1 MKNLFLLSS
10 IISIFLI
17 LQKVNAQVYTI
28 PWAQVQ
34 PEWVFPLWFED
45 ATGAKDTLYLSY
57 DSNSGDPF
65 NNAFDSIYGDN
76 YLVPL
81 DTSKFQA
88 YFGCSLSTDL
98 LVQNSI
104 CSKIEFLTPD
114 ICFINC
120 QLPLIMRWDV
130 NMFRSNALPFPD
142 QSPAPRAQGLI
153 TYDFAIQTTGGCPV
167 AVLISDTFYNTPP
180 ADCYQ
185 VDSATF
191 INTFGGGMGYLQFLI
206 QKWTG
211 IPGGTSIE
219 QISTNE
225 LIHIYPNPFNDLI
238 TIILTD
244 GLCSNCIIEIYDLT
258 GRLIF
263 VKNDFAKQ
271 NHSLDLS
278 ILKNGTYLIH
288 ILNNKKSIFSTII
301 TKL

>member
-1 MKNLFLLSS
+1 MKNLFLLSV
-10 IISIFLI
+10 IICFLFNTH
-17 LQKVNAQVYTI
+17 KTNAQVYTI

-45 ATGAKDTLYLSY
+45 ATGARDTLYLSY

-142 QSPAPRAQGLI
+142 QSPAPRAQGLLWFDLPFNADDCGFSQPVLL
-153 TYDFAIQTTGGCPV
+153 TDTTINNNPPPLGC
-167 AVLISDTFYNTPP
+167 LRRDSILFYNP
-180 ADCYQ
+180 
-185 VDSATF
+185 
-191 INTFGGGMGYLQFLI
+191 FGNGVSYLMLSIRQ
-206 QKWTG
+206 WTG
-211 IPGGTSIE
+211 IY
-219 QISTNE
+219 
-225 LIHIYPNPFNDLI
+225 LHILPIQKKNIGVFPNPANNSI
-238 TIILTD
+238 TITNINGFD
-244 GLCSNCIIEIYDLT
+244 VEIYDVL
-258 GRLIF
+258 GR
-263 VKNDFAKQ
+263 N
-271 NHSLDLS
+271 
-278 ILKNGTYLIH
+278 
-288 ILNNKKSIFSTII
+288 II
-301 TKL
+301 TKYKTTEVDTTLDITTLNSGIYFIQIIDTATMHFQTIKFIKQ

>member
-1 MKNLFLLSS
+1 MKNLFLLSVIICFS
-10 IISIFLI
+10 INI
-17 LQKVNAQVYTI
+17 QKTNAQVYTI

-45 ATGAKDTLYLSY
+45 ATGAKDTLYFAYQEVPTSFNNFPLY
-57 DSNSGDPF
+57 GMVYKKIDLTKFNAYYQCDLLPDTTAYKAVVLNSNSNF
-65 NNAFDSIYGDN
+65 VS
-76 YLVPL
+76 
-81 DTSKFQA
+81 
-88 YFGCSLSTDL
+88 
-98 LVQNSI
+98 
-104 CSKIEFLTPD
+104 D

-180 ADCYQ
+180 TDCYQ

-191 INTFGGGMGYLQFLI
+191 INAFGGGMGYLQFFI

-238 TIILTD
+238 TIISTD
-244 GLCSNCIIEIYDLT
+244 GLCSNCTIEIYDLT

-263 VKNDFAKQ
+263 AKNDFAQQ
-271 NHSLDLS
+271 NQFLDLS

-288 ILNNKKSIFSTII
+288 IFNNKKSIISTII